1 MFKQCFY
8 IYFNTARQFLFIGFL
23 LFSSSLYASF
33 IESTIGAAV
42 VDDATAT
49 YYNPAALTLL
59 KNPQIIALGS
69 VGSTQTQ
76 FIGQSIQLSTG
87 YMQSGTS
94 NALIS
99 TFLPSFYFG
108 TPATNHIT
116 LGVAVVA
123 NDFYR
128 NIEDHSILRYAQ
140 SNNRIQDVDLV
151 SAVGFKLNTFISVGA
166 GLNHS
171 HAHFLLQPLTG
182 LPSLN
187 IPDNQSNNE
196 SSADSWGWDLGFLLK
211 PTLTTTL
218 GFNYRSAMTYGMKGN
233 STFDGYPQITSNQYH
248 FNYWTPARSIFS
260 ISHLIPCANQFSAF
274 TRLQGSGSF

>member
-8 IYFNTARQFLFIGFL
+8 TYFNSARQCLFIGFL

-76 FIGQSIQLSTG
+76 FIGQSIQLATG

-99 TFLPSFYFG
+99 TFLPSFY
-108 TPATNHIT
+108 
-116 LGVAVVA
+116 
-123 NDFYR
+123 
-128 NIEDHSILRYAQ
+128 
-140 SNNRIQDVDLV
+140 DLV
-151 SAVGFKLNTFISVGA
+151 HPFHVVKR
-166 GLNHS
+166 
-171 HAHFLLQPLTG
+171 P
-182 LPSLN
+182 
-187 IPDNQSNNE
+187 
-196 SSADSWGWDLGFLLK
+196 
-211 PTLTTTL
+211 
-218 GFNYRSAMTYGMKGN
+218 
-233 STFDGYPQITSNQYH
+233 
-248 FNYWTPARSIFS
+248 
-260 ISHLIPCANQFSAF
+260 
-274 TRLQGSGSF
+274 